1 MGKIIGIDL
10 GTTNSVLSY
19 MDKEGAVNFVKI
31 AGDILIPSYLFF
43 KDKETIYFG
52 NKAKSYAKGMVQGTG
67 IHLFKRRLRADS
79 EKFVVK
85 QKKIIQTYKN

>member
-52 NKAKSYAKGMVQGTG
+52 NKAFQRIKT
-67 IHLFKRRLRADS
+67 LFSQRPHIYPLN
-79 EKFVVK
+79 FW
-85 QKKIIQTYKN
+85 TT